1 MCEYSNYMLG
11 EVDLETEK
19 AYLAI
24 IDNFTDTKIWIPKS
38 VVGPDRRIK
47 QWFIE
52 QKKKELKDL
61 RLKKNNQ
68 LWTVSSKIIILRL
81 NSTYKLC

>member
-1 MCEYSNYMLG
+1 MNEYSNYKLG

-24 IDNFTDTKIWIPKS
+24 IDNFTDKEIWIPKS

-52 QKKKELKDL
+52 QKKKELKDFMI
-61 RLKKNNQ
+61 KKEQ
-68 LWTVSSKIIILRL
+68 SALDKFF
-81 NSTYKLC
+81 

>member
-52 QKKKELKDL
+52 
-61 RLKKNNQ
+61 
-68 LWTVSSKIIILRL
+68 
-81 NSTYKLC
+81 